1 MRQVE
6 LMAQKRNAFGKGAA
20 RSLRRAGIIP
30 GVLYGRDQDTMSV
43 QINEQT
49 FKRFLRANGENMLI
63 DLNIDEYGTETV
75 LIKELQR
82 HPVKRSLVHA
92 DFIRISLDEL
102 VIAPV
107 PITLVGSPPG
117 VQEGGVMTFLLR
129 QISVSCLPLLIPEE
143 IQVDIS
149 EMNIGD
155 TIRVAD
161 LDLGEEIEN
170 LEDPQSQIVS
180 VVPPIVEAEPVE
192 DVEEGEDGEDGEDG
206 ELGVEEASESEEETD
221 GE

>member
-6 LMAQKRNAFGKGAA
+6 LVARKRNVFGKGAA
-20 RSLRRAGIIP
+20 RNLRRAGIIP

-49 FKRFLRANGENMLI
+49 FKKFLRANGENMLI
-63 DLNIDEYGTETV
+63 DLNIDEYGTEPV

-92 DFIRISLDEL
+92 DFIRISLDES
-102 VIAPV
+102 VTAPV

-117 VQEGGVMTFLLR
+117 VQEGGVLTFLLR
-129 QISVSCLPLLIPEE
+129 QISVTCLPLLIPEE

-161 LDLGEEIEN
+161 LALDEEIEN
-170 LEDPQSQIVS
+170 LEDPQSYIVS

-192 DVEEGEDGEDGEDG
+192 DVEEDEEGEEG
-206 ELGVEEASESEEETD
+206 ELGVEEASEPEEETD

>member
-20 RSLRRAGIIP
+20 RNLRRAGIIP

-43 QINEQT
+43 QINERT
-49 FKRFLRANGENMLI
+49 FRRFLRANGENMLI

-143 IQVDIS
+143 IQVDVS

-192 DVEEGEDGEDGEDG
+192 DVEEGEEGEEG
-206 ELGVEEASESEEETD
+206 ELVVEEASESEEETD

>member
-20 RSLRRAGIIP
+20 RNLRRAGIIP

-192 DVEEGEDGEDGEDG
+192 DVEEGEEGEEG
-206 ELGVEEASESEEETD
+206 ELVVEEASESEEETD

>member
-20 RSLRRAGIIP
+20 RNLRRAGIIP

-192 DVEEGEDGEDGEDG
+192 DVEEGEEGEEG

>member
-6 LMAQKRNAFGKGAA
+6 LVARKRNVFGKGAA
-20 RSLRRAGIIP
+20 RNLRRAGIIP

-49 FKRFLRANGENMLI
+49 FKKFLRANGENMLI
-63 DLNIDEYGTETV
+63 DLNIDEYGTEPV

-92 DFIRISLDEL
+92 DFIRISLDES
-102 VIAPV
+102 VTAPV
-107 PITLVGSPPG
+107 PITLVGSAPG
-117 VQEGGVMTFLLR
+117 VQEGGVLTFLLR
-129 QISVSCLPLLIPEE
+129 QISVTCLPLLIPEE

-161 LDLGEEIEN
+161 LALDEEIEN
-170 LEDPQSQIVS
+170 LEDPQSYIVS

-192 DVEEGEDGEDGEDG
+192 DVEEDEEGEEGEEG
-206 ELGVEEASESEEETD
+206 ELVVEEASEPEEETD

>member
-6 LMAQKRNAFGKGAA
+6 LVAQKRNVFGKGAA
-20 RSLRRAGIIP
+20 RNLRRAGIIP
-30 GVLYGRDQDTMSV
+30 GVLYGRDQGTMSV

-49 FKRFLRANGENMLI
+49 FKKFLRANGENMLI
-63 DLNIDEYGTETV
+63 DLNIDEYGTEPV

-92 DFIRISLDEL
+92 DFIRISLDES
-102 VIAPV
+102 VTAPV
-107 PITLVGSPPG
+107 PITLVGSSPG
-117 VQEGGVMTFLLR
+117 VQEGGVLTFLLR
-129 QISVSCLPLLIPEE
+129 QISVTCLPLLIPEE

-161 LDLGEEIEN
+161 LALDEEIEN
-170 LEDPQSQIVS
+170 LEDPQSYIVS

-192 DVEEGEDGEDGEDG
+192 DVEEDEEGEEGEEG
-206 ELGVEEASESEEETD
+206 ELVVEEASEPEEETD

>member
-1 MRQVE
+1 
-6 LMAQKRNAFGKGAA
+6 
-20 RSLRRAGIIP
+20 
-30 GVLYGRDQDTMSV
+30 MSV

-49 FKRFLRANGENMLI
+49 FKKFLRANGENMLI
-63 DLNIDEYGTETV
+63 DLNIDEYGTEPV

-92 DFIRISLDEL
+92 DFIRISLDES
-102 VIAPV
+102 VTAPV
-107 PITLVGSPPG
+107 PITLVGSSPG
-117 VQEGGVMTFLLR
+117 VQEGGVLTFLLR
-129 QISVSCLPLLIPEE
+129 QISVTCLPLLIPEE

-161 LDLGEEIEN
+161 LALDEEIEN
-170 LEDPQSQIVS
+170 LEDPQSYIVS

-192 DVEEGEDGEDGEDG
+192 DVEEDEEGEEG
-206 ELGVEEASESEEETD
+206 ELGVEEASEPEEETD

>member
-20 RSLRRAGIIP
+20 RNLRRAGIIP

-49 FKRFLRANGENMLI
+49 FKKFLRANGENMLI
-63 DLNIDEYGTETV
+63 DLNIDEYGTEPV

-192 DVEEGEDGEDGEDG
+192 DVEEGEEGEEG
-206 ELGVEEASESEEETD
+206 ELVVEEASESEEETD

>member
-1 MRQVE
+1 
-6 LMAQKRNAFGKGAA
+6 MAQKRNAFGKGAA

-129 QISVSCLPLLIPEE
+129 QISVTCLPLLIPEE

-161 LDLGEEIEN
+161 LALDEEIEN
-170 LEDPQSQIVS
+170 LEDPQLQIVS

-192 DVEEGEDGEDGEDG
+192 DVEEGEEG
-206 ELGVEEASESEEETD
+206 ELGVEEASEPEEETD

>member
-6 LMAQKRNAFGKGAA
+6 LVAQKRNAFGKGAA
-20 RSLRRAGIIP
+20 RNLRRAGIIP

-49 FKRFLRANGENMLI
+49 FKTFLRANGENMLI
-63 DLNIDEYGTETV
+63 DLNIDEYGTEPV

-92 DFIRISLDEL
+92 DFIRISLDES
-102 VIAPV
+102 VTAPV

-117 VQEGGVMTFLLR
+117 VQEGGVLTFLLR
-129 QISVSCLPLLIPEE
+129 QISVTCLPLLIPEE

-155 TIRVAD
+155 TIRVEDIALDEGIEKLDD
-161 LDLGEEIEN
+161 L
-170 LEDPQSQIVS
+170 QTQIVS
-180 VVPPIVEAEPVE
+180 VIPPIIEVEPVE
-192 DVEEGEDGEDGEDG
+192 DVEDIEGLEEGEEGEPVEGETPKP
-206 ELGVEEASESEEETD
+206 EEETD
-221 GE
+221 DE

>member
-1 MRQVE
+1 MRQVK
-6 LMAQKRNAFGKGAA
+6 LVAQKRNVFGKGAA
-20 RSLRRAGIIP
+20 RNLRRTGIVP
-30 GVLYGRDQDTMSV
+30 GVLYGRNQGTMSV

-49 FKRFLRANGENMLI
+49 FKKFLRANGENMLI
-63 DLNIDEYGTETV
+63 DLNIEEYGTEPV

-92 DFIRISLDEL
+92 DFIRISLDES
-102 VIAPV
+102 VTAPV
-107 PITLVGSPPG
+107 PITLVGSAPG
-117 VQEGGVMTFLLR
+117 VQEGGVLTFLLR
-129 QISVSCLPLLIPEE
+129 QISVTCLPLLIPEE

-161 LDLGEEIEN
+161 LALDEEIEN

-180 VVPPIVEAEPVE
+180 VVPPIVEAEPE
-192 DVEEGEDGEDGEDG
+192 DVEEDEEGEEGEEG
-206 ELGVEEASESEEETD
+206 ELVVEEASEPEEETD

>member
-6 LMAQKRNAFGKGAA
+6 LVAQKRNVFGKGAA
-20 RSLRRAGIIP
+20 RNLRRAGIIP

-49 FKRFLRANGENMLI
+49 FKKFLRANGENMLI
-63 DLNIDEYGTETV
+63 DLNIDEYGTEPV

-92 DFIRISLDEL
+92 DFIRISLDES
-102 VIAPV
+102 VTAPV

-117 VQEGGVMTFLLR
+117 VQEGGVLTFLLR
-129 QISVSCLPLLIPEE
+129 QISVTCLPLLIPEE

-161 LDLGEEIEN
+161 LALDEEIEN
-170 LEDPQSQIVS
+170 LEDPQSYIVS

-192 DVEEGEDGEDGEDG
+192 DVEEDEEGEEG
-206 ELGVEEASESEEETD
+206 ELVVEEASEPEEETD

>member
-6 LMAQKRNAFGKGAA
+6 LVARKRNVFGKGAA
-20 RSLRRAGIIP
+20 RNLRRAGIIP

-49 FKRFLRANGENMLI
+49 FKTFLRANGENMLI
-63 DLNIDEYGTETV
+63 DLNIDEYGTEPV

-92 DFIRISLDEL
+92 DFIRISLDES
-102 VIAPV
+102 VTAPV

-117 VQEGGVMTFLLR
+117 VQEGGVLTFLLR
-129 QISVSCLPLLIPEE
+129 QISVTCLPLLIPEE

-161 LDLGEEIEN
+161 LALDEEIEN
-170 LEDPQSQIVS
+170 LEDPQSYIVS

-192 DVEEGEDGEDGEDG
+192 DVEEDEEGEEG
-206 ELGVEEASESEEETD
+206 ELGVEEASEPEEETD

>member
-1 MRQVE
+1 
-6 LMAQKRNAFGKGAA
+6 
-20 RSLRRAGIIP
+20 
-30 GVLYGRDQDTMSV
+30 MSV

-49 FKRFLRANGENMLI
+49 FKKFLRANGENMLI
-63 DLNIDEYGTETV
+63 DLNIDEYGTEPV

-92 DFIRISLDEL
+92 DFIRISLDES
-102 VIAPV
+102 VTAPV

-117 VQEGGVMTFLLR
+117 VQEGGVLTFLLR
-129 QISVSCLPLLIPEE
+129 QISVTCLPLLIPEE

-161 LDLGEEIEN
+161 LALDEEIEN
-170 LEDPQSQIVS
+170 LEDPQSYIVS

-192 DVEEGEDGEDGEDG
+192 DVEEDEEGEEGEEG
-206 ELGVEEASESEEETD
+206 ELVVEEASEPEEETD

>member
-6 LMAQKRNAFGKGAA
+6 LVAQKRNVFGKGAA
-20 RSLRRAGIIP
+20 RNLRRAGIIP

-49 FKRFLRANGENMLI
+49 FKKFLRANGENMLI
-63 DLNIDEYGTETV
+63 DLNIDEYGTEPV

-92 DFIRISLDEL
+92 DFIRISLDES
-102 VIAPV
+102 VTAPV

-117 VQEGGVMTFLLR
+117 VQEGGVLTFLLR
-129 QISVSCLPLLIPEE
+129 QISVTCLPLLIPEE

-161 LDLGEEIEN
+161 LALDEEIEN
-170 LEDPQSQIVS
+170 LEDPQSYIVS

-192 DVEEGEDGEDGEDG
+192 DVEEDEEGEEGEEG
-206 ELGVEEASESEEETD
+206 ELVVEEASEPEEETD

>member
-1 MRQVE
+1 MRQVG
-6 LMAQKRNAFGKGAA
+6 LVAQKRNVFGKGAA
-20 RSLRRAGIIP
+20 RNLRRAGIIP

-49 FKRFLRANGENMLI
+49 FKTFLRANGENMLI
-63 DLNIDEYGTETV
+63 DLNIDEYGTEPV

-92 DFIRISLDEL
+92 DFIRISLDES
-102 VIAPV
+102 VTAPV

-117 VQEGGVMTFLLR
+117 VQEGGVLTFLLR
-129 QISVSCLPLLIPEE
+129 QISVTCLPLLIPEE

-161 LDLGEEIEN
+161 LALDEEIEN
-170 LEDPQSQIVS
+170 LEDPQSYIVS

-192 DVEEGEDGEDGEDG
+192 DVEEDEEGEEGEEG
-206 ELGVEEASESEEETD
+206 ELVVEEASEPEEETD

>member
-6 LMAQKRNAFGKGAA
+6 LVARKRNVFGKGAA
-20 RSLRRAGIIP
+20 RNLRRAGIIP

-49 FKRFLRANGENMLI
+49 FKKFLRANGENMLI
-63 DLNIDEYGTETV
+63 DLNIDEYGTEPV

-92 DFIRISLDEL
+92 DFIRISLDES
-102 VIAPV
+102 VTAPV

-117 VQEGGVMTFLLR
+117 VQEGGVLTFLLR
-129 QISVSCLPLLIPEE
+129 QISVTCLPLLIPEE

-161 LDLGEEIEN
+161 LALDEEIEN
-170 LEDPQSQIVS
+170 LEDPQSYIVS

-192 DVEEGEDGEDGEDG
+192 DVEEDEEGEEGEEG
-206 ELGVEEASESEEETD
+206 ELVVEEASEPEEETD